1 MSKAMYGKSIM
12 KKSGVKKM
20 KPGGPVTPVPG
31 MKKSQAKAEEFYDN
45 NPSVRTYTNEY
56 TGEKIPTGPMTKKE
70 YQNAAQRAADVYN
83 DKPTP
88 MQKGGSKKSK
98 DSMEDAAVKRY
109 PNYLGK
115 GTAYDSAKK
124 DVKSAKKDVKSA
136 VKGAKTVVKTVVK
149 ALPSYQAAKG
159 TDDFL
164 EKRYPNYFGKGTMY
178 NKVKKGIKSV
188 FQNGGTVKPVV
199 KKPVVKKPVPKK
211 VVPASSSNMKTFR
224 LMQGYDTK
232 GNKVEKMQKGG
243 VTRPIPGQK
252 KPVTRENK
260 ITSAMTNGVKS
271 PNLPPLNSKY
281 VKKPGTGLILKDK
294 SKLQEGTYK
303 PTMQTGGGFPITAKA
318 AARKVAKG
326 KGMMTYKYGTTDAPG
341 TGNNKGD
348 YVKFAKDQ
356 KSNPYGGK
364 SLKGSRS
371 RSVMQKG
378 GVKK

>member
-1 MSKAMYGKSIM
+1 M
-12 KKSGVKKM
+12 K
-20 KPGGPVTPVPG
+20 T
-31 MKKSQAKAEEFYDN
+31 
-45 NPSVRTYTNEY
+45 
-56 TGEKIPTGPMTKKE
+56 TKTIK
-70 YQNAAQRAADVYN
+70 
-83 DKPTP
+83 T
-88 MQKGGSKKSK
+88 MQKGGSKKDSKK

-124 DVKSAKKDVKSA
+124 GAKDS
-136 VKGAKTVVKTVVK
+136 VKGAKTVAK
-149 ALPSYQAAKG
+149 AVIKSSPSYQAAKG

-178 NKVKKGIKSV
+178 NKVKKGIKSI
-188 FQNGGTVKPVV
+188 FQDGGTVKPVV

-211 VVPASSSNMKTFR
+211 VVPASSSDMKTFR

-243 VTRPIPGQK
+243 SVDGPMEARRKIMGEK
-252 KPVTRENK
+252 KPSLKKT
-260 ITSAMTNGVKS
+260 
-271 PNLPPLNSKY
+271 LNY
-281 VKKPGTGLILKDK
+281 VKKNGSGLILKDK

-303 PTMQTGGGFPITAKA
+303 PTMQNGGFPITAKA

-341 TGNNKGD
+341 IGNNKGA

-356 KSNPYGGK
+356 ESNPYGGK